1 MQKEQQKVPQKDSAL
16 RPGHMGK
23 VWKFLIFPKS
33 YPHGGGNQ
41 KNISKLPKGPRRRSM
56 PNLVDIIPEVWAQ
69 TVAWPHFA
77 WAIKKYPNPPPPKKE
92 QNVPQ
97 KDSTLCPGP
106 YGESLDF

>member
-1 MQKEQQKVPQKDSAL
+1 
-16 RPGHMGK
+16 
-23 VWKFLIFPKS
+23 
-33 YPHGGGNQ
+33 
-41 KNISKLPKGPRRRSM
+41 M